1 MNLPDRHLLQ
11 NGKYRLT
18 CVVGQGGFG
27 ITYKGVWFTEVR
39 GSLGKVKTEV
49 PIAVKE
55 YFFKD
60 YCYRDT
66 VSHAVKVHSETGKNL
81 FHKFKEKLIKE
92 AKILS
97 EVHHPH
103 IVNVLEVFEEN
114 NTAYIAMEYISGS
127 SLKMKME
134 REGILPEGKVLKY
147 IRQTGEAL
155 QFVHEKNIIHLD
167 IKPSNI
173 LIDNSDNAY
182 LIDFG
187 VSKRFGDEQEE
198 TSTTMLALSRGFAS
212 IEQYDSEGTQN
223 FSPYPDIYSLGATM
237 YNLLTGRIP
246 TESILRATRLLTNPS
261 SLNPAVTPETEKA
274 ILKAMQINP
283 SERFDSVRD
292 MLAALPLPPKEEET
306 TAPLQAFPNPYTSS
320 GDTEEQTVL
329 NLSAPAD
336 IPKGKR
342 NTYLRAALVT
352 AMIAATSAI
361 AFSLYKQS
369 KEVEFAFPKENGE
382 VDASTD
388 TVTITEQVPAP
399 DEDEHTA
406 ESIQQPATALDEK
419 PDEQPVQIQKP
430 LQTDIDAAYAELA
443 QADKN
448 AAYAELVESGQ
459 RKMSA
464 NDYAGARADFRKAK
478 TMKLTDT
485 INRLIADADTKI
497 REQQIALLYEVKNIP
512 FGNLRIVKSNETSL
526 YGAIDSKGNER
537 IPCKYLYNEKI
548 QNGRAFARIDDLFD
562 VYNNEGALVSEGVT
576 RYY

>member
-27 ITYKGVWFTEVR
+27 ITYKGVWLTEVR

-246 TESILRATRLLTNPS
+246 TESILRATRSLPSPS
-261 SLNPAVTPETEKA
+261 SLNPAVTPETEEA
-274 ILKAMQINP
+274 ILKAMQIDP
-283 SERFDSVRD
+283 SERFESVRD
-292 MLAALPLPPKEEET
+292 MLTALPLPPKEEET
-306 TAPLQAFPNPYTSS
+306 TAPLQASPHPYTSP

-369 KEVEFAFPKENGE
+369 KEVGFAFPKENGE

-388 TVTITEQVPAP
+388 TVTIAEQVPDP
-399 DEDEHTA
+399 DEDEHTT
-406 ESIQQPATALDEK
+406 ESIQQPATALDGK
-419 PDEQPVQIQKP
+419 PDEQPVQTQKP
-430 LQTDIDAAYAELA
+430 LQADIDAAYAELA
-443 QADKN
+443 QADRN

-459 RKMSA
+459 RKMNA

-478 TMKLTDT
+478 TMKPTDT
-485 INRLIADADTKI
+485 INRLITDADTKI
-497 REQQIALLYEVKNIP
+497 REQQIALQYEVKNIS

-562 VYNNEGALVSEGVT
+562 VYNNEGVLVSEGVT